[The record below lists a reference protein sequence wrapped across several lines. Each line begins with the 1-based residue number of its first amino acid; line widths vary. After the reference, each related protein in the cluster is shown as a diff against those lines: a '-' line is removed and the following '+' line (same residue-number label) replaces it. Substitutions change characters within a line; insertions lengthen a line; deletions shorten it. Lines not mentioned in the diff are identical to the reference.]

1 MYNKKLVEH
10 SNNTLKSQSLWVLT
24 LICLT
29 MFFLFLGET
38 SFYSRGEPREALV
51 GAAMIQQ
58 NNWILPI
65 TNGVD
70 IAYKPPL
77 FHWCVALC
85 STVVGSVTEYTSR
98 MPSALALT
106 FMVLGGFSFYAR
118 RKGASIALITALLTL
133 TNFEIHRAGVAA
145 RVDML
150 LTALMVGALFLLYR
164 WYERS
169 MKGVPWL
176 AILCMS
182 GAFLTKGPVGM
193 VLPCL
198 IMFIFCWIK
207 GFPFL
212 QITWKY
218 LLVGLASCVLPACW
232 YYAAWQQ
239 GGDAFYQLFLEENVY
254 RFLGKMSYQSHVH
267 SAPYNFLML
276 FLGFIPYTILVVV
289 SLFFLR
295 YDSCKE
301 IMKKPR
307 TWWERF
313 KTSIQHM
320 DDVRLFTLLGA
331 VVTVLFYCIPS
342 SKRGVYLMPAYPFIA
357 YFLAEYV
364 VYIQQSYPKSIKIF
378 NNILIGLVITLFAA
392 FLIIRTG
399 LIPDTVFSGK
409 HALENLSYKHAL
421 EDIPLNFWRILV
433 VLLPVLATLYI
444 VVCRKKKMHSLLF
457 STFLLII
464 SIFIALDGFY
474 QPTILNVKSNK
485 AVAMH
490 IRDIVPEGKIYSY
503 ITLTDMNNRMHPFS
517 IDFYLN
523 GRVIPFI
530 ESAPV
535 KGYLLLGEKEYD
547 GFIQR
552 YGSTYEIREI
562 YNPHHRS
569 CDERDMIH
577 LYQFKQKQRL

>member
-1 MYNKKLVEH
+1 
-10 SNNTLKSQSLWVLT
+10 
-24 LICLT
+24 
-29 MFFLFLGET
+29 
-38 SFYSRGEPREALV
+38 
-51 GAAMIQQ
+51 
-58 NNWILPI
+58 
-65 TNGVD
+65 
-70 IAYKPPL
+70 
-77 FHWCVALC
+77 
-85 STVVGSVTEYTSR
+85 
-98 MPSALALT
+98 
-106 FMVLGGFSFYAR
+106 
-118 RKGASIALITALLTL
+118 
-133 TNFEIHRAGVAA
+133 
-145 RVDML
+145 
-150 LTALMVGALFLLYR
+150 
-164 WYERS
+164 
-169 MKGVPWL
+169 
-176 AILCMS
+176 
-182 GAFLTKGPVGM
+182 
-193 VLPCL
+193 
-198 IMFIFCWIK
+198 
-207 GFPFL
+207 
-212 QITWKY
+212 
-218 LLVGLASCVLPACW
+218 
-232 YYAAWQQ
+232 
-239 GGDAFYQLFLEENVY
+239 
-254 RFLGKMSYQSHVH
+254 
-267 SAPYNFLML
+267 
-276 FLGFIPYTILVVV
+276 
-289 SLFFLR
+289 
-295 YDSCKE
+295 
-301 IMKKPR
+301 
-307 TWWERF
+307 
-313 KTSIQHM
+313 
-320 DDVRLFTLLGA
+320 
-331 VVTVLFYCIPS
+331 
-342 SKRGVYLMPAYPFIA
+342 MPAYPFSA

-399 LIPDTVFSGK
+399 LIPDTVLSGK

-421 EDIPLNFWRILV
+421 EDIPLNIWRILV

-485 AVAMH
+485 TVAMH
-490 IRDIVPEGKIYSY
+490 IREIVPEGNIYSY

-517 IDFYLN
+517 INFYLN